1 MTCTPDEIAAL
12 PGRQVIAAM
21 REVLQDEDWRIRGSE
36 GAIVAAGLRKQPDP
50 EILSRAERFHALDV
64 ALQAAAHAGP
74 SSSLKDFIH
83 NLREAWRCA
92 TIRRETDASGART
105 DDQPRD
111 EAADPPAAA

>member
-64 ALQAAAHAGP
+64 ALQAAAHAVRSGDSHGGA
-74 SSSLKDFIH
+74 SSV
-83 NLREAWRCA
+83 NLSEGNR
-92 TIRRETDASGART
+92 S
-105 DDQPRD
+105 
-111 EAADPPAAA
+111 